1 MKATFTGL
9 LSRCYSTG
17 RGIDQQIGDAT
28 VRNPF
33 NLDYQTDEDLEASRR
48 ALLLRLLVVVGIMA
62 LAVNGV
68 TAFYRGNKIL
78 AVVDMVMIPV
88 FLFYLLLSFKRRHL
102 DTCSIVGTTT
112 LGVLTLFLAYFGG
125 TEMSAVIWTI
135 TFPIIALNLLG
146 PRRGIVFSIIHLAI
160 LMSLFAFGKIISMP
174 VSYSFFWS
182 SRILFAYTT
191 VFLITLIA
199 EKLRATIQRKLLNT
213 GEQLEQTLRE
223 REKLIAEL
231 TDTINEVKTLR
242 GIIPICAHCKKI
254 RSDKGY
260 WEQVEQY
267 VQDRS
272 EAQFSHALCPDCAK
286 DLYPDQ
292 LSQA

>member
-1 MKATFTGL
+1 M
-9 LSRCYSTG
+9 
-17 RGIDQQIGDAT
+17 
-28 VRNPF
+28 RNPF

-48 ALLLRLLVVVGIMA
+48 TLLLKLLISVAIMA

-68 TAFYRGNKIL
+68 TAIYRGSRIL
-78 AVVDMVMIPV
+78 ALVDLAMIPV
-88 FLFYLLLSFKRRHL
+88 FLFFLVLSFKRKHL
-102 DTCSIVGTTT
+102 EVCSFFGTIT
-112 LGVLTLFLAYFGG
+112 LGLLTLFLAYFGG
-125 TEMSAVIWTI
+125 TERSAVVWTL

-146 PRRGIVFSIIHLAI
+146 PRSGTAFSVLHLAI
-160 LMSLFAFGKIISMP
+160 LMSLFAFGKVIDMP

-182 SRILFAYTT
+182 SRILFAYST
-191 VFLITLIA
+191 VFLMTLIA
-199 EKLRATIQRKLLNT
+199 EKLRGTIQNKLLKT
-213 GEQLEQTLRE
+213 QEQLEETLKE
-223 REKLIAEL
+223 KEKLISEL
-231 TDTINEVKTLR
+231 TETLNEVKTLR

-272 EAQFSHALCPDCAK
+272 EAQFSHALCPDCANH
-286 DLYPDQ
+286 LYPDQ

>member
-1 MKATFTGL
+1 
-9 LSRCYSTG
+9 
-17 RGIDQQIGDAT
+17 

-48 ALLLRLLVVVGIMA
+48 TLLLKLLISVAIMA

-68 TAFYRGNKIL
+68 TAIYRGSRIL
-78 AVVDMVMIPV
+78 ALVDLAMIPV
-88 FLFYLLLSFKRRHL
+88 FLFFLVLSFKRKHL
-102 DTCSIVGTTT
+102 EVCSFFGTIT
-112 LGVLTLFLAYFGG
+112 LGLLTLFLAYFGG
-125 TEMSAVIWTI
+125 TERSAVVWTL

-146 PRRGIVFSIIHLAI
+146 PRSGTAFSVLHLAI
-160 LMSLFAFGKIISMP
+160 LMSLFAFGKVIDMP

-182 SRILFAYTT
+182 SRILFAYST
-191 VFLITLIA
+191 VFLMTLIA
-199 EKLRATIQRKLLNT
+199 EKLRGTIQNKLLKT
-213 GEQLEQTLRE
+213 QEQLEETLKE
-223 REKLIAEL
+223 KEKLISEL
-231 TDTINEVKTLR
+231 TETLNEVKTLR

-272 EAQFSHALCPDCAK
+272 EAQFSHALCPDCANH
-286 DLYPDQ
+286 LYPDQ